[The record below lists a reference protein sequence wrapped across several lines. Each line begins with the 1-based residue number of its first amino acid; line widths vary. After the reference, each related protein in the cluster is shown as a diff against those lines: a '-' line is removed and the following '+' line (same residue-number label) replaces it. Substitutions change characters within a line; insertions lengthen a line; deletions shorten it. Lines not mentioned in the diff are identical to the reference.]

1 MKMGEIQA
9 PVQPEELQ
17 FPVGLF
23 GFPDVHRFHL
33 VDVPGAEGILRQLVA
48 VDGGSDLAFTVAY
61 PFAFF
66 PEYAPEIP
74 DEELVEIG
82 SPAAEAILLMTILN
96 VPAKLQETTAN
107 LKAPIVVNT
116 QTRQARQVILSDD
129 RYPTKARL
137 FRS

>member
-1 MKMGEIQA
+1 MVETQA
-9 PVQPEELQ
+9 QELQ

-23 GFPDVHRFHL
+23 GFPDVHRFQL

-48 VDGGSDLAFTVAY
+48 VEGETDLAFTVAY

-74 DEELVEIG
+74 DDELAVIG
-82 SPAAEAILLMTILN
+82 APTSDSTLLITILN
-96 VPAKLQETTAN
+96 VPSKLQETTAN

-116 QTRQARQVILSDD
+116 KTLQARQVILSDE
-129 RYPTKARL
+129 RQPTKARL

>member
-1 MKMGEIQA
+1 MAETQA
-9 PVQPEELQ
+9 PVQPQQLQ
-17 FPVGLF
+17 FPSGLY
-23 GFPDVHRFHL
+23 GFPEVHRFQL

-48 VDGGSDLAFTVAY
+48 TDGQTDLAFTVAY

-74 DEELVEIG
+74 DEELAEIG
-82 SPAAEAILLMTILN
+82 SPALESILLMVILQ
-96 VPAKLQETTAN
+96 VQAKLPETTAN

-116 QTRQARQVILSDD
+116 KTLQARQVILSDE
-129 RYPTKARL
+129 RQPTKARL